1 MFARKR
7 DSKLDFQNADQCGF
21 QWPFPCGFGR
31 KGEQEDGGEKGE
43 GNDRRDGEGE
53 WDRGHG
59 VF

>member
-1 MFARKR
+1 MQLSMAFSLR
-7 DSKLDFQNADQCGF
+7 L
-21 QWPFPCGFGR
+21 W